1 MNDELRKVNTMNTL
15 YKQPL
20 RGLLLLIFGV
30 PLLALAGA
38 PTEQIKQTTEKIL
51 AVVQDPA
58 LKGADKDEPRQTQMK
73 KVVDERFDWAA
84 MARSAIGKNWRDLSE
99 AQRTEFTGLFS
110 ELIEKNYMSKVESY
124 SGEKIAYKGD
134 KVDGL
139 YGVVDV
145 VISTLKGTDIP
156 VSYRVQNKGAEWLV
170 YDVSIEGVSLVN
182 NYRSQLGAI
191 LNSSS
196 YEALIKKIKAKIV
209 ESAPAQ
215 GAEKAPAPTEPKP
228 GKDAL

>member
-1 MNDELRKVNTMNTL
+1 MNKLHKRPML
-15 YKQPL
+15 
-20 RGLLLLIFGV
+20 GLLLLAFGAPV
-30 PLLALAGA
+30 LALAGA
-38 PTEQIKQTTEKIL
+38 ATEQIKQTTEKIL

-58 LKGADKDEPRQTQMK
+58 LKGTDKDETRQTQMK

-124 SGEKIAYKGD
+124 SGEKITYKGD
-134 KVDGL
+134 KLDGV

-156 VSYRVQNKGAEWLV
+156 VSYRVQNKGTEWLV

-182 NYRSQLGAI
+182 NYRSQLGSI

-196 YEALIKKIKAKIV
+196 YAALIKKIKAKIA
-209 ESAPAQ
+209 ESAPAES
-215 GAEKAPAPTEPKP
+215 AENVIAPTESKP
-228 GKDAL
+228 AKAVL